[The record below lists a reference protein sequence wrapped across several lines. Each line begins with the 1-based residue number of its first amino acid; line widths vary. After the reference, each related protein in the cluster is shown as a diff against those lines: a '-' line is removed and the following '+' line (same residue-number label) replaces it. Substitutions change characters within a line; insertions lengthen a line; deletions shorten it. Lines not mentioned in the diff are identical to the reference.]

1 MQQSLWACLHDA
13 GLVEIHSDRDLRTVT
28 LTLQIEHLRRHAELP
43 SEIGWV
49 LECHDVTRLMAWTWL
64 PWPRPAPDTR
74 GLPRE
79 QESAA
84 IADWQ
89 GKGRT
94 TSIGWDD
101 FEQAVADGGLWLSN
115 ADLAGLDRAMSLTGC
130 GHHQDD
136 DRFFE
141 FEIVAP
147 RFSCRRTD
155 GTELDIAAL
164 IALGEHYWDDF
175 EQRATEKPPPGDH

>member
-1 MQQSLWACLHDA
+1 MHQSLWACLHDA
-13 GLVEIHSDRDLRTVT
+13 GLIEIRSDRGLRTVT
-28 LTLQIEHLRRHAELP
+28 LTLRIEHLRRHAGLP
-43 SEIGWV
+43 TETRWV
-49 LECHDVTRLMAWTWL
+49 LHCHDVTRVMARTWL
-64 PWPRPAPDTR
+64 PWPSPAPDTR

-101 FEQAVADGGLWLSN
+101 LEQAVADGGIWLSN
-115 ADLAGLDRAMSLTGC
+115 ADLAGLESAMSLTGC
-130 GHHQDD
+130 GNHQDD

-141 FEIVAP
+141 FEIVAQ
-147 RFSCRRTD
+147 RLSCRRTD

-164 IALGEHYWDDF
+164 IELGEHYWDSIDQRTN
-175 EQRATEKPPPGDH
+175 EQLPPTNL